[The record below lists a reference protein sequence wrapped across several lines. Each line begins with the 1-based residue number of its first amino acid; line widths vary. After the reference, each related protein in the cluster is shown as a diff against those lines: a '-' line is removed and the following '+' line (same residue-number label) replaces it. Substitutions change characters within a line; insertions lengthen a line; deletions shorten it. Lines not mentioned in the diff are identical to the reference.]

1 MSNSTAL
8 LNGIQSIIIDFANRE
23 GINLATEF
31 VTVQDFKK
39 FVIAFTF
46 KALKDMGI
54 DTEQA
59 FDMTLG
65 DGQFQAMFDRLR
77 TA

>member
-1 MSNSTAL
+1 MSNTDL

-23 GINLATEF
+23 GINLADEF
-31 VTVQDFKK
+31 ATVQDFKQ
-39 FVIAFTF
+39 FVIARTF
-46 KALKDMGI
+46 KQLTGI
-54 DTEQA
+54 EVEKA

-77 TA
+77 AA

>member
-1 MSNSTAL
+1 MSNTDL

-23 GINLATEF
+23 GINLADEF
-31 VTVQDFKK
+31 ATVQDFKQ
-39 FVIAFTF
+39 FVIALTF
-46 KALKDMGI
+46 KQLTDMGI
-54 DTEQA
+54 EVEKA

-77 TA
+77 AA